1 MKVIFLDIDGVLNH
15 SECQNEIVD
24 PKKIILLKKLVKL
37 TNAKI
42 VLSSS
47 WRRKYDKDGNLVDDT
62 SYKIIKKILKKYDL
76 EIYSEIEN
84 YISNEVISNEITIN
98 EILNSNTDD
107 NDRAIY
113 IVKWLNNH
121 PEVTS
126 FVILDD
132 FGGWTKYNLTDH
144 VIRTNYWGGGLKD
157 NHINEA
163 INIIVTPNIIV
174 KNLDANTCFLEKP
187 LAIIFFI
194 VPFDTSNV

>member
-15 SECQNEIVD
+15 CGYQNEIVD

-84 YISNEVISNEITIN
+84 YVSNEVISNEITIN
-98 EILNSNTDD
+98 DILNSDTDD

-132 FGGWTKYNLTDH
+132 FGGWEKYHLTKY
-144 VIRTNYWGGGLKD
+144 VIRTNYWDGGLKET
-157 NHINEA
+157 HINKA
-163 INIIVTPNIIV
+163 INIL
-174 KNLDANTCFLEKP
+174 KKK
-187 LAIIFFI
+187 
-194 VPFDTSNV
+194 

>member
-47 WRRKYDKDGNLVDDT
+47 WRRKYDKDGNLVDAT
-62 SYKIIKKILKKYDL
+62 SYKIIKKILKKYNL

-132 FGGWTKYNLTDH
+132 FGGWIKYNLTDH
-144 VIRTNYWGGGLKD
+144 VIRTNYWDGGLID

-163 INIIVTPNIIV
+163 INIL
-174 KNLDANTCFLEKP
+174 K
-187 LAIIFFI
+187 
-194 VPFDTSNV
+194 

>member
-15 SECQNEIVD
+15 SGYQDDIVD

-47 WRRKYDKDGNLVDDT
+47 WRRKYDKYGNLVDDT
-62 SYKIIKKILKKYDL
+62 SYKIIKKILKKYNL

-84 YISNEVISNEITIN
+84 YVSNEVISNEITIN

-144 VIRTNYWGGGLKD
+144 VIRTNYWDGGLKD

-163 INIIVTPNIIV
+163 INIL
-174 KNLDANTCFLEKP
+174 K
-187 LAIIFFI
+187 
-194 VPFDTSNV
+194 